1 MTLVV
6 GPRVACN
13 PIVAAVVFFH
23 MAFQRSV
30 NLVLSMRVL
39 SPLSTS
45 SFGINTCTA
54 LTFCSIP
61 ARQQY
66 RRSLKDQQRSMGT
79 PMDDV
84 STTEHGFQDI
94 AAAMTT
100 SNNSQGQSF
109 APPLTPWREAIE
121 VSIAKSRKIRGGNYV
136 QLSTIDSAINE
147 PRCRTVVFR
156 GFQPLAPQNSYTTT
170 AKKPSVMKM
179 ITDSRSSKVKELTSS
194 SIAEMVWWFSQ
205 SSEQYRIRG
214 RIQLVGENTEDDYLR
229 QARKEE
235 WGDLSDSAREQFYWT
250 TPGILHQEHKAIE
263 IPKGGRDALSG
274 RVLPPPKEFLL
285 MLLHPFHV
293 DYLRLSDNYRQ
304 IDDLDNDSKLWFSKR
319 VTP

>member
-1 MTLVV
+1 MTLGV
-6 GPRVACN
+6 GPRVACI

-23 MAFQRSV
+23 IAFRRSV

-39 SPLSTS
+39 SPFSAS
-45 SFGINTCTA
+45 YFGINTSTGS
-54 LTFCSIP
+54 TFCSIS

-66 RRSLKDQQRSMGT
+66 RRSLKDQQRNMGT

-84 STTEHGFQDI
+84 STTKHGFQDI
-94 AAAMTT
+94 AAVTTT
-100 SNNSQGQSF
+100 SNHSQGQSF
-109 APPLTPWREAIE
+109 SPQLTPWREAIE

-136 QLSTIDSAINE
+136 QLSTIDAETNE

-156 GFQPLAPQNSYTTT
+156 GFQPLGPHTSST
-170 AKKPSVMKM
+170 ATARKPFVMKM
-179 ITDSRSSKVKELTSS
+179 ITDSRSRKVKELTSS

-214 RIQLVGENTEDDYLR
+214 RIQFVGENTEDDYLR
-229 QARKEE
+229 QARKEQ
-235 WGDLSDSAREQFYWT
+235 WGNLSDSAREQFYWT
-250 TPGILHQEHKAIE
+250 TPGILHEEHKSIE
-263 IPKGGRDALSG
+263 IPKGGRDAFSG

-304 IDDLDNDSKLWFSKR
+304 IDDLDNDNEMWYAKR